1 MTGCFPFL
9 LSHKKGMIFMPLY
22 TYDGPV
28 LKFNVCVDNRWKGRT
43 EAPTEAKAKNNL
55 AFQYKKQ
62 NKMTPNTIVTLP
74 GKLVLVERG
83 EL

>member
-1 MTGCFPFL
+1 
-9 LSHKKGMIFMPLY
+9 MPRY
-22 TYDGPV
+22 SYDGPV
-28 LKFNVCVDNRWKGRT
+28 MKFNVCVDSHWKGQT
-43 EAPTEAKAKNNL
+43 EAPSEAKAKSNL
-55 AFQYKKQ
+55 TFQYKKQ